1 MNNVMIHRSTNHVST
16 NPVVKIP
23 ILHRFFG
30 CIGGR
35 YMITTMDISHERYLS
50 VVLTIFFNFPSKFD
64 MRVMVMGW
72 M

>member
-1 MNNVMIHRSTNHVST
+1 
-16 NPVVKIP
+16 
-23 ILHRFFG
+23 
-30 CIGGR
+30 
-35 YMITTMDISHERYLS
+35 MITTIDISHEIYLS